1 MNVKGIGDNG
11 FFSDIRR
18 AAEIVPPRE
27 ENRKT
32 ERTGDFVSALRG
44 KTDTVEISRRQPES
58 TVLQDSKDQVMQEL
72 KRSADQVTLDGLR
85 NRIASG
91 TYAVRADELA
101 GILGE

>member
-1 MNVKGIGDNG
+1 MNVKGIGDNS

-18 AAEIVPPRE
+18 ATEAVPLRE

-32 ERTGDFVSALRG
+32 ERSGDFASTMRG